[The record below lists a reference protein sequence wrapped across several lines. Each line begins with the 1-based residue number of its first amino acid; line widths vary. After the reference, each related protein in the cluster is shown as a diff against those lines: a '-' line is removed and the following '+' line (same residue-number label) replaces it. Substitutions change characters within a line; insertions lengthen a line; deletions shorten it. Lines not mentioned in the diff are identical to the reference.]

1 MNKILDLDL
10 KNKDWSVGQTSYINK
25 LYWGKPEVRKVLD
38 VLEGDWFGGNSK
50 FNTEFEQKL
59 AAFTGMRHFQTTNSG
74 SAGLEVAVQTLIQK
88 GIWKSGDKIL
98 HPALSFP
105 TSISSAIMAGLIP
118 VYADVG
124 EGTYV
129 LSDES
134 IEKAFE
140 KHPDIAGAIV
150 PALLGNVPNLE
161 LLRKHLGDKPLI
173 LDSCDVMGS
182 KWDGREVG
190 SYGDFAAYSF
200 YGSHH
205 ISTFGVGGGVA
216 TNNPDYARYA
226 KSLVFWGRDFSTDGL
241 NPVENFLR
249 RYSYES
255 VGLDAQMSA
264 VQAAFGLAQLE
275 RLPEYLGQREV
286 VFRKLQNLFSRYMDY
301 FILPTRVSDRVDIS
315 WFCYPLTLS
324 PNTPFSREFFVKYLL
339 DNKVEIR
346 PIMSNLLDN
355 AVFSNTN
362 HIVIGNTR
370 NADIV
375 ARRGF
380 FLPACPMSEE
390 QLDNYINTLEGFLKR
405 Y

>member
-1 MNKILDLDL
+1 MDSNLQNKPWTPG
-10 KNKDWSVGQTSYINK
+10 NVTYINK
-25 LYWGKPEVRKVLD
+25 LYWGRPEVRKIVE
-38 VLEGDWFGGNSK
+38 VLEGDWFGGQSK
-50 FNTEFEQKL
+50 FNKEFEQKL
-59 AAFTGMRHFQTTNSG
+59 SEFSGMRYFQTTNSG
-74 SAGLEVAVQTLIQK
+74 SSGLEVAVQTLVQK
-88 GIWKSGDKIL
+88 GIWKVGDKIL

-105 TSISSAIMAGLIP
+105 TSISAAIMAGLIP

-134 IEKAFE
+134 IERAFQS
-140 KHPDIAGAIV
+140 HPDIKGAII
-150 PALLGNVPNLE
+150 PALLGNTPNLE

-173 LDSCDVMGS
+173 LDSCDVMGT
-182 KWDGREVG
+182 KWDEREVG

-216 TNNPDYARYA
+216 TNNADYAEYA
-226 KSLVFWGRDFSTDGL
+226 KSLVFWGRDFSTDSL
-241 NPVENFLR
+241 SPVENFLR
-249 RYSYES
+249 RYSYS
-255 VGLDAQMSA
+255 SIGLDAQMSA
-264 VQAAFGLAQLE
+264 AQAAFGLAQLD
-275 RLPEYLGQREV
+275 RLPEYLGQRDI
-286 VFRKLQNLFSRYMDY
+286 VFKRLQNLFSRYMDY
-301 FILPTRVSDRVDIS
+301 FILPTRVSDRADIS

-324 PNTPFSREFFVKYLL
+324 VNTPFSREFFVKYLL
-339 DNKVEIR
+339 EHKVEIR
-346 PIMSNLLDN
+346 PVMSNLLDN
-355 AVFSNTN
+355 AVFANTN
-362 HIVIGNTR
+362 HHVVGNTR

-390 QLDNYINTLEGFLKR
+390 QLEYYISTLEGFLKK